1 MSKEEIFD
9 IMYEIQCEWENEK
22 DELLETYSS
31 NMVNFMLEMIN
42 NYREIVE
49 MKVNDKESENN
60 E

>member
-1 MSKEEIFD
+1 MSKEEFFD

-22 DELLETYSS
+22 DELLETYSN
-31 NMVNFMLEMIN
+31 NMVNFMLEMVN